1 MQLAKIAK
9 AIVERCDVIARE
21 FNTGVEA
28 VKHLNWLTFR
38 KAEKFFLCQSLSKLL
53 KVIGSEI
60 ERRILDGNEQGVR
73 GPF

>member
-28 VKHLNWLTFR
+28 VKHLN
-38 KAEKFFLCQSLSKLL
+38 
-53 KVIGSEI
+53 
-60 ERRILDGNEQGVR
+60 
-73 GPF
+73 